1 MTSSIGLGC
10 MAAFAISAGS
20 VILFAHQ
27 LNERLVSDFMKKV
40 EFELMG
46 MFPFLLFS
54 SFQKDLSLES
64 IVNKVFDIG
73 SKRGFQAK
81 KRVRFAEDVIE
92 PLPENEEDCD
102 KHLLRIT
109 EDGEAMETMPV
120 NRQILYKGI
129 LEYRTLQKGCY
140 ISA

>member
-1 MTSSIGLGC
+1 MTSSIVGLGC

-20 VILFAHQ
+20 VILIAHQ

-40 EFELMG
+40 EFELM
-46 MFPFLLFS
+46 
-54 SFQKDLSLES
+54 
-64 IVNKVFDIG
+64 G

-109 EDGEAMETMPV
+109 EDGEALETMPV